1 MSRAVTSRSRPNLR
15 AASRRPAS
23 ARLVLPPLGPTR
35 RFVMAKRDNRKQ
47 AKKAPHEY
55 DVPDDVKD
63 KAWSEADT
71 DKHLWAGAYGHKFH
85 PVRIWNASC
94 GVISV
99 SWRSPEVKPRGK
111 SGITS
116 WATVKSSSKFVVELG
131 SLHDDVRSIFDGFHL
146 ELDIMR
152 DPLQRA
158 AVRVAVDMAMEEPN
172 AVAIIT
178 AKVRSVEALAE
189 EFHGGIAGTRA
200 QQRLALIFWCIVD
213 ILPPNKQIFVQ
224 ELMANGALNRLVAEG
239 HMPVPLRA
247 HYKLHATG
255 VGSTFDHEG
264 VNLNAPESRLVVA
277 LIDSKTSICR
287 HLTKARVQ
295 GAQGTKNLGKKK
307 GKKAAP
313 GASTSTRSRYASA
326 LELTHP
332 RAVATLSPPPPPPL
346 RVSWHRT
353 RAEREAAKCRRFD
366 RHISITRK
374 QWRVLKLNP
383 KKASL
388 VLVDVWPLL
397 HKIDHILLPGDLVL
411 SMGRDVSKGGGCRKI
426 DIRGQE
432 YGPGKL
438 AGPLPSMS
446 IVRAA
451 YLTKM
456 ASKTAMPMISFK

>member
-1 MSRAVTSRSRPNLR
+1 
-15 AASRRPAS
+15 
-23 ARLVLPPLGPTR
+23 
-35 RFVMAKRDNRKQ
+35 MAKRDNRKQ

-99 SWRSPEVKPRGK
+99 SWRSPEVKPRGP
-111 SGITS
+111 SGLTS
-116 WATVKSSSKFVVELG
+116 WATVKNSSKFVVELG

-200 QQRLALIFWCIVD
+200 QQRLALVFWCIVD

-313 GASTSTRSRYASA
+313 GASTSTRS
-326 LELTHP
+326 
-332 RAVATLSPPPPPPL
+332 
-346 RVSWHRT
+346 RT